1 MPQCYW
7 TLLLALMLLVKWVTT
22 YPVSDLG
29 MQVLSVLC
37 TVCGSLHFIGGRR
50 VKIGQLLPWIPGP
63 KNTCHFHSK
72 ISPLASSPRCQGL
85 ENASLV

>member
-37 TVCGSLHFIGGRR
+37 TVYETSAFHRR
-50 VKIGQLLPWIPGP
+50 
-63 KNTCHFHSK
+63 
-72 ISPLASSPRCQGL
+72 
-85 ENASLV
+85 EEE